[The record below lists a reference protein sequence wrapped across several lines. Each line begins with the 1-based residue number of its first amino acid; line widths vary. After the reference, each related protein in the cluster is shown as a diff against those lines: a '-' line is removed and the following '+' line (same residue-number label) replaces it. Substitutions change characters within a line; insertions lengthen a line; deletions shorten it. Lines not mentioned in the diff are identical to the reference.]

1 MSNIESN
8 LIRIFP
14 STDRG
19 SGTNAYLDNFIT
31 EYNLSSVVNKLLK
44 YRASN
49 INVET
54 GAETGFLI
62 TMPGDVKQDGGSYD
76 SSVIEFN
83 IGGYYVTT
91 TIGAIL
97 DSLNGV
103 VPESL
108 PDGMTAETAYENFVR
123 FYVNGGKVVAK
134 ITILPNKSKYQYSQI
149 GGQDGVGIDNDEA
162 SLGDINVED
171 DAEPFEYSLPIFNV
185 SGTQGTYAYT
195 SLCAESK
202 LRFTNINIDDGVL

>member
-1 MSNIESN
+1 MSNVESN

-19 SGTNAYLDNFIT
+19 SNTNAYLDNFIT

-44 YRASN
+44 YRVSN

-97 DSLNGV
+97 RSLNGV
-103 VPESL
+103 TPET
-108 PDGMTAETAYENFVR
+108 GAETAYENFVR

-149 GGQDGVGIDNDEA
+149 GGQDGVDIDNNEA
-162 SLGDINVED
+162 SLGDINADD
-171 DAEPFEYSLPIFNV
+171 DATPVTYSLPIFNV
-185 SGTQGTYAYT
+185 SGGKGTYAYT